1 MLYHL
6 WGWFEATLHYLQLRT
21 ELALAEA
28 KEAGSHY
35 GVIAGLFAAAVI
47 VLLFAYV
54 FLILTVVFALSE
66 WMDGEHVWIKIMGGA
81 TGLHLLLAIALGLWA
96 KSKLKAGVFE
106 QTKEEFKKDKLWSKT
121 HHQPERSKL

>member
-6 WGWFEATLHYLQLRT
+6 WGWFEAVLHYLQLRT

-28 KEAGSHY
+28 KETGSHY
-35 GVIAGLFAAAVI
+35 GLIAGLFVAALV

-54 FLILTVVFALSE
+54 FLILTVVFALAE

-81 TGLHLLLAIALGLWA
+81 TTLHILLAIALALWA
-96 KSKLKAGVFE
+96 KSRLKEGVFE
-106 QTKEEFKKDKLWSKT
+106 KTRQEFKKDKLWSKT
-121 HHQPERSKL
+121 HHQPEARKI